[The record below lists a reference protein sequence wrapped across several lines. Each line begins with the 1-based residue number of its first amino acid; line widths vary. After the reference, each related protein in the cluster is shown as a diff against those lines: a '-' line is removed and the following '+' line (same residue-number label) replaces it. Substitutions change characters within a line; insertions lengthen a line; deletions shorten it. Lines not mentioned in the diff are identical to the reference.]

1 MTMTRTWRSAVP
13 RSKRLLRHPRLLHG
27 APLRAEVLPD
37 RRVSAVDI
45 AAKLQLAISVCER
58 GLIDHENRHRLRQI
72 AQGGVSGRDLP
83 IDCFDRL
90 LHQQRGQ
97 LARILDRQPA
107 PVVYDYGTGSKTL
120 GFYTRQ
126 RYTNVE
132 SLESV
137 DIRRQDCFIVTN
149 DSQLGD
155 VMQAFPEARVIAHA
169 TGTASNRL
177 AVRLMH
183 ANFGRN
189 VELTGLYLIR
199 TGESETR

>member
-1 MTMTRTWRSAVP
+1 MVATGLCLVAFRGSGYIWMTTLPVV
-13 RSKRLLRHPRLLHG
+13 LLG
-27 APLRAEVLPD
+27 FA
-37 RRVSAVDI
+37 
-45 AAKLQLAISVCER
+45 AAKYRSRAMWDGLLLPVLAANVAFVV
-58 GLIDHENRHRLRQI
+58 LVI
-72 AQGGVSGRDLP
+72 ANWTYFARYDASY
-83 IDCFDRL
+83 
-90 LHQQRGQ
+90 Q

-107 PVVYDYGTGSKTL
+107 LAVYDYGTGSKTL

>member
-1 MTMTRTWRSAVP
+1 MPWHLRQLVEMILRLTPAV
-13 RSKRLLRHPRLLHG
+13 LRHRVERTPGLGTRVVWTASENVVFRSTSSRGPSVMRPNLNTLG
-27 APLRAEVLPD
+27 APTPRAPSQSARPHRPEAAAVALRCSSIQTSSP
-37 RRVSAVDI
+37 
-45 AAKLQLAISVCER
+45 
-58 GLIDHENRHRLRQI
+58 
-72 AQGGVSGRDLP
+72 P
-83 IDCFDRL
+83 
-90 LHQQRGQ
+90 
-97 LARILDRQPA
+97 DRQPA
-107 PVVYDYGTGSKTL
+107 LAVYDYGTGSKTL